1 MAFSAQDNR
10 EVAIAAAKLDQA
22 LGQNFTKPN
31 LVAAVSAVDA
41 WATTNA
47 TSYNTALPDPFKS
60 SATVAQ
66 KNLLLAYVCMRRAGV
81 L

>member
-1 MAFSAQDNR
+1 MAFSTQDNR
-10 EVAIAAAKLDQA
+10 EVAIALAKLDVA
-22 LGQNFTKPN
+22 LGQTFTKPN

-47 TSYNTALPDPFKS
+47 ASYNTALPDPFKT
-60 SATVAQ
+60 SASAAQ

-81 L
+81 I